1 MKVALKRG
9 YQNDLVNK
17 KLVNINIISVED
29 NAILHRTEIKFEIEH
44 LGMGSPNRIEV
55 RDKLAALQSAKTELT
70 FIKKMKSRFGRPM
83 VHGLAIIYADEETAQ
98 KLEPKY
104 SQIRNIPKEKRD
116 DAWKEIKSKKKK
128 KK

>member
-1 MKVALKRG
+1 M
-9 YQNDLVNK
+9 
-17 KLVNINIISVED
+17 VNIKILSVND
-29 NAILHRTEIKFEIEH
+29 NQILHRTKIEFEVEH

-55 RDKLAALQSAKTELT
+55 RDKLAALQSAKSELT
-70 FIKKMKSRFGRPM
+70 FIKKMKSRFGQPQ
-83 VHGLAIIYADEETAQ
+83 VQGFALIYENEETAL

-116 DAWKEIKSKKKK
+116 DAWKEAKSKKKK

>member
-1 MKVALKRG
+1 MKE
-9 YQNDLVNK
+9 

-29 NAILHRTEIKFEIEH
+29 NPILHRTEIKFEIEH

-70 FIKKMKSRFGRPM
+70 FIKKMKSHFGKP
-83 VHGLAIIYADEETAQ
+83 VAVGLAIIYADEETAR

-104 SQIRNIPKEKRD
+104 SQIRNIPKDKRD
-116 DAWKEIKSKKKK
+116 DAWKEVKSKKKK
-128 KK
+128 KKK

>member
-1 MKVALKRG
+1 MK
-9 YQNDLVNK
+9 
-17 KLVNINIISVED
+17 D
-29 NAILHRTEIKFEIEH
+29 NQILHRTEIEFEVEH

-70 FIKKMKSRFGRPM
+70 FLRTMKTHFGKPQ
-83 VHGLAIIYADEETAQ
+83 VHGLAIIYEDEETAK

-116 DAWKEIKSKKKK
+116 DAWKEVKSKKKK
-128 KK
+128 KNK

>member
-1 MKVALKRG
+1 
-9 YQNDLVNK
+9 
-17 KLVNINIISVED
+17 LVNINILSVED

-83 VHGLAIIYADEETAQ
+83 VHGLAIIYAEILPNPE
-98 KLEPKY
+98 Y
-104 SQIRNIPKEKRD
+104 SKG
-116 DAWKEIKSKKKK
+116 
-128 KK
+128 

>member
-1 MKVALKRG
+1 M
-9 YQNDLVNK
+9 
-17 KLVNINIISVED
+17 VNIKILSVED
-29 NAILHRTEIKFEIEH
+29 NPILHRTEIKFEIEH

-70 FIKKMKSRFGRPM
+70 FIKKMKSRFGKPS
-83 VHGLAIIYADEETAQ
+83 VSGHAIIYEDEENAR

-116 DAWKEIKSKKKK
+116 DAWKEAKSKKKK